1 MTNIIEGVAMSKI
14 GVVAKVVS
22 VPGKSSET
30 AAALQFAIDNA
41 MKESGTRYYI
51 LHADQKN
58 PEVFWFYEMYESQA
72 DLDSHMG
79 APWFAELGGKLGPL
93 LAEAPELH
101 FLRPISG
108 KGL

>member
-1 MTNIIEGVAMSKI
+1 MSKI
-14 GVVAKVVS
+14 SVVAKVKSVS
-22 VPGKSSET
+22 GKSSET
-30 AAALQFAIDNA
+30 VAALQFAIDNA

-51 LHADQKN
+51 LNVDQKD
-58 PEVFWFYEMYESQA
+58 PDVFWFYEMYDSQA
-72 DLDSHMG
+72 DLDAHMG
-79 APWFAELGGKLGPL
+79 APWFAELGAKLGPL